1 MSATS
6 PLARAIL
13 DALCSDP
20 AACDELRGLLQIEPP
35 QAAPAPDR
43 WMNSAGAADYL
54 GITRNALHKHTSAR
68 TIPFEQS
75 GPNGK
80 LWFRAVEL
88 DDWRRG
94 RETAGRNAS
103 ASKMLPN
110 PAKPPSG
117 HEPRT
122 PDTVVLQAFR

>member
-1 MSATS
+1 
-6 PLARAIL
+6 
-13 DALCSDP
+13 
-20 AACDELRGLLQIEPP
+20 
-35 QAAPAPDR
+35 
-43 WMNSAGAADYL
+43 MNSAGAADYL

-94 RETAGRNAS
+94 REIAGRNAS